1 MSDLISRQEAIDAL
15 AEQMPKLLSADGTHP
30 ADQGILMAQEI
41 YADCIETIEILP
53 SAQPE
58 DINTDACASCP
69 ASKVFFSD
77 EDLSDVEILSDL
89 RSQYNCFDEYEEP
102 VYHALSEAIKA
113 LSERKTGKWEKYEGR
128 FDFNYE
134 CSECSCSSFDKTDYC
149 PQCGAKM
156 EVEQDEKFV

>member
-1 MSDLISRQEAIDAL
+1 MGEVMQFPDSVEEFMEKNKMVDT
-15 AEQMPKLLSADGTHP
+15 EQIYSNGIEYVPIFRMKQWFEHLS
-30 ADQGILMAQEI
+30 
-41 YADCIETIEILP
+41 

-89 RSQYNCFDEYEEP
+89 RSQYNCFDEHEEP

-156 EVEQDEKFV
+156 EVEQDG